1 MNDIDPH
8 NLSVVKIGSST
19 LAHESGVNR
28 GVMQNIVTDI
38 SALVK
43 ARVAHIVIVS
53 SGSVR
58 IGKSKLG
65 SRLKGLKTGAAT
77 ANQISSTVGQADLIH
92 AYEELFKAQG
102 LDIAQGLIT
111 RRDFSI
117 RERYASMRDALLAL
131 LKVDHII
138 PILNDNDLLTDEEVE
153 FTDNDQL
160 AAYVTAM
167 LDAQRLIILS
177 DVEGLLDAP
186 PRIGGKIIRR
196 VTNPED
202 ARQYLWWR
210 RKKQSAGGMPS
221 KIDTAILMGEFGI
234 PMYLVNGRKP
244 HVIER
249 VLNGEEEGT
258 VFESGTTTTSA
269 SLLQRWLRAGAMG
282 AGAIELSTVIA
293 QLLRNGRRASVLSI
307 GIEEI
312 LRPFRKD
319 EVVDV
324 YDESGQLLGRG
335 MAQRDSD
342 ALIVGDERQLDGQ
355 VKSPIVIHWQKF
367 AAFQNKPRENGE
379 EEHE

>member
-28 GVMQNIVTDI
+28 EVMRNIVTDI

-58 IGKSKLG
+58 IGKSQLG

-77 ANQISSTVGQADLIH
+77 ANQICSTVGQADLVH

-117 RERYASMRDALLAL
+117 RQRYASMRDALLAL
-131 LKVDHII
+131 LKVDRV

-186 PRIGGKIIRR
+186 PRVGGKIIRR

-202 ARQYLWWR
+202 ARQYLWGR
-210 RKKQSAGGMPS
+210 RKEQSAGGMPS

-234 PMYLVNGRKP
+234 PMYLVNGKKP

-269 SLLQRWLRAGAMG
+269 SLLQRWLRAGAMS

-307 GIEEI
+307 GIEKI
-312 LRPFRKD
+312 RKPFRKD

-335 MAQRDSD
+335 MAQQDSD
-342 ALIVGDERQLDGQ
+342 DLIVGDERQLDGQ

-367 AAFQNKPRENGE
+367 AAFPIKSCENGE
-379 EEHE
+379 EDHG

>member
-28 GVMQNIVTDI
+28 EVMRNIVTDI

-58 IGKSKLG
+58 IGKSQLG

-77 ANQISSTVGQADLIH
+77 ANQICSTVGQADLVH

-117 RERYASMRDALLAL
+117 RQRYASMRDALLAL
-131 LKVDHII
+131 LKVDRV

-186 PRIGGKIIRR
+186 PRVGGK
-196 VTNPED
+196 
-202 ARQYLWWR
+202 
-210 RKKQSAGGMPS
+210 
-221 KIDTAILMGEFGI
+221 
-234 PMYLVNGRKP
+234 
-244 HVIER
+244 
-249 VLNGEEEGT
+249 
-258 VFESGTTTTSA
+258 
-269 SLLQRWLRAGAMG
+269 
-282 AGAIELSTVIA
+282 
-293 QLLRNGRRASVLSI
+293 
-307 GIEEI
+307 
-312 LRPFRKD
+312 
-319 EVVDV
+319 
-324 YDESGQLLGRG
+324 
-335 MAQRDSD
+335 
-342 ALIVGDERQLDGQ
+342 
-355 VKSPIVIHWQKF
+355 
-367 AAFQNKPRENGE
+367 
-379 EEHE
+379 